1 MKNKTESISREG
13 VTKEKKTRI
22 YSIILL
28 VLSILTTA
36 FIFSNSLKNGEESN
50 AQSAPI
56 VEVVEAVLD
65 PEDKVPT
72 KTVSYIVRKAA
83 HITEYTVLGLLLCSL
98 LLCVNALKK
107 LRAVS
112 FKEYKPI
119 ITVLLIGL
127 AIASVDEIIQS
138 FTGRT
143 NSITDVIIDLVGV
156 CLGVGIVIMIRWF
169 LV

>member
-50 AQSAPI
+50 AQSAQI

-83 HITEYTVLGLLLCSL
+83 HITEYTVLGLWLG
-98 LLCVNALKK
+98 
-107 LRAVS
+107 
-112 FKEYKPI
+112 
-119 ITVLLIGL
+119 GL
-127 AIASVDEIIQS
+127 ALCFNVLNK
-138 FTGRT
+138 TRT
-143 NSITDVIIDLVGV
+143 DRLKAHKPYHISD
-156 CLGVGIVIMIRWF
+156 
-169 LV
+169 